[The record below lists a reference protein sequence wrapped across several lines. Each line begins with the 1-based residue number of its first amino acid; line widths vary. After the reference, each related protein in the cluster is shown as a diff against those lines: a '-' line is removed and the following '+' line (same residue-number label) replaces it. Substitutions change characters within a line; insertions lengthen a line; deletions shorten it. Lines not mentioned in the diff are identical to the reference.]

1 MVIISVTKVGPLGFM
16 CLDTDEA
23 GGNMGLLDMVVA
35 LEVSLHLFILI
46 LILILIFILIIDI
59 MMMMTI
65 SVLIIWDCLTCLA
78 N

>member
-35 LEVSLHLFILI
+35 LEVSLHLLI
-46 LILILIFILIIDI
+46 LIIVLIIDI

-65 SVLIIWDCLTCLA
+65 SVLIIWDYLTCLA

>member
-46 LILILIFILIIDI
+46 LILIFILIIDI

-65 SVLIIWDCLTCLA
+65 SVLIIWGCLTCLA

>member
-35 LEVSLHLFILI
+35 LEVSLHLLI
-46 LILILIFILIIDI
+46 LTLIVIRIIDI

-65 SVLIIWDCLTCLA
+65 SVLILNMGLLDMFGKLI
-78 N
+78 

>member
-35 LEVSLHLFILI
+35 LEVSLHLLI
-46 LILILIFILIIDI
+46 LIIVLIIDI

>member
-46 LILILIFILIIDI
+46 LILIFILIIDI